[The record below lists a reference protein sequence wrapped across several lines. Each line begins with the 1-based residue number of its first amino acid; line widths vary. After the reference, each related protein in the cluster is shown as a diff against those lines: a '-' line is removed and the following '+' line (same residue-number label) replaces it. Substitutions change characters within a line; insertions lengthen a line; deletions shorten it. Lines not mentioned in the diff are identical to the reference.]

1 MLRADAEDA
10 LEGGASAAG
19 LVDKETESAAA
30 GDGEASLFASAAG
43 QREGCCMAAAL
54 DEGHAGPAALTG
66 VVVKKRHDCV
76 AGLCTLG

>member
-10 LEGGASAAG
+10 LEGVAGATG

-43 QREGCCMAAAL
+43 QRKGCCMAAAL
-54 DEGHAGPAALTG
+54 DEGHAGPGCIDRRCCEEET
-66 VVVKKRHDCV
+66 
-76 AGLCTLG
+76 